1 MTWVKEN
8 YDRFLLALAA
18 LVLIACAAV
27 LFLQAHNFNEVFASL
42 RDQVAHSTTIP
53 AVSVEAINAENQ
65 KLKAPDTWKARM
77 NQGGTGDRRIPLFI
91 SAPYIEKTE
100 IDPAGGEN
108 KVTLVDPYDA
118 NTTNI
123 IHPPVP
129 NRWLIDN
136 KQDLLSANA
145 LQDDTDGDGFNA
157 LDEYV
162 GKTDPND
169 KDSHPPYLTKLFLKE
184 FRRIPFRLLFAARNG
199 ETVLL
204 NTLDGDDATQFLK
217 KGDLVRGTK
226 FKLTAL
232 KVATAKI
239 DGIQKDTSVV
249 TLTNTET
256 GETIDLP
263 KEKEVDSPTTYA
275 VMTYVWT
282 GKDFALKK
290 GQEFTLKP
298 EDAVKYRCTDLSAT
312 EVAVLKIDGNQSFKI
327 GKIAP
332 K

>member
-18 LVLIACAAV
+18 FILFVCAV
-27 LFLQAHNFNEVFASL
+27 ILFVQARSFKSVFASL
-42 RDQVAHSTTIP
+42 NDQVTKNTTIP
-53 AVSVEAINAENQ
+53 PVSVEKIAAENQ
-65 KLKAPDTWKARM
+65 KLKTPDTWKPR
-77 NQGGTGDRRIPLFI
+77 TSGDRRIQVFV

-100 IDPAGGEN
+100 IDPNGGEP
-108 KVTLVDPYDA
+108 KVTLVDPMDGDIG
-118 NTTNI
+118 NM

-129 NRWLIDN
+129 NRWILDN
-136 KQDLLSANA
+136 KQELLSPTA

-157 LDEYV
+157 LDEYL

-169 KDSHPPYLTKLFLKE
+169 KNSHPAYITKLFMKE

-199 ETVLL
+199 ETILM

-226 FKLTAL
+226 FKITDL
-232 KVATAKI
+232 KIQSEKI
-239 DGIQKDTSVV
+239 EGIMKDTSVV

-256 GETIDLP
+256 GEKIELP

-275 VMTYVWT
+275 VMTYVWI

-298 EDAVKYRCTDLSAT
+298 EDNVKYRCVDLNAT
-312 EVAVLKIDGNQSFKI
+312 EVSILKIDGNQSFKI
-327 GKIAP
+327 GKMPP
-332 K
+332 KQP

>member
-8 YDRFLLALAA
+8 YDRFLLALATLA
-18 LVLIACAAV
+18 LIVCAAV
-27 LFLQAHNFNEVFASL
+27 LFLQANSFQAVFASL
-42 RDQVAHSTTIP
+42 RDQVAHSTAIP
-53 AVSVEAINAENQ
+53 AVSTEAIAAESQ
-65 KLKAPDTWKARM
+65 KLKSPDTWKPRA
-77 NQGGTGDRRIPLFI
+77 NGDRRIPLFV
-91 SAPYIEKTE
+91 SAPYIEKSE
-100 IDPAGGEN
+100 PDPNGGEP
-108 KVTLVDPYDA
+108 KTTLVDPLDGDA
-118 NTTNI
+118 SNM

-136 KQDLLSANA
+136 KQDLLSNGA

-157 LDEYV
+157 YDEFA

-169 KDSHPPYLTKLFLKE
+169 KDNHPAYITKLYLKE

-199 ETVLL
+199 ETILM

-226 FKLTAL
+226 FKITDL
-232 KVATAKI
+232 KIQSGKF
-239 DGIQKDTSVV
+239 DGITKDTSVV

-256 GETIDLP
+256 GEKIELP
-263 KEKEVDSPTTYA
+263 KEQEVDSPTTYA

-282 GKDFALKK
+282 GRDFALKK

-298 EDAVKYRCTDLSAT
+298 EDAVKYRCVDLNAT
-312 EVAVLKIDGNQSFKI
+312 EVNVLKIDGNQMFKI
-327 GKIAP
+327 GKAP
-332 K
+332 PKR